1 MKTPTERTAQR
12 LTDKG
17 EIRAEALLPIKP
29 RPSIA
34 KWASIVLAVYVFF
47 VGLEFFVFN
56 ENWNWPLVFEYL
68 FGQRILQG
76 LLNTITLTLITTL
89 LGLFIGILVAWAK
102 LSPLAVLR
110 KLAAMYIWVI
120 RATPLLVLL
129 LMIFFL
135 AALVPS
141 LGIGIPFGP
150 SLFEVPTN
158 EVISRFTA
166 AVLGLSLYLGGKS
179 AEVFRS
185 GIIAVDRGQFEACR
199 AVGLSPLTTY
209 TRVIGPQSIRVITPP
224 MANEI
229 ITMFKNTSL
238 VSVIG
243 YTELLTTAKLIYA
256 TNFQTIPL
264 LTVAVIWYLTLTS
277 IAMYGQSLLEK
288 RFGRGFDRRTDKE
301 EQREPTEKVET
312 RTSTI
317 ADGDIR

>member
-1 MKTPTERTAQR
+1 MKSKTERTP
-12 LTDKG
+12 LSPTYK
-17 EIRAEALLPIKP
+17 AEAKAEASLPIKT

-34 KWASIVLAVYVFF
+34 KWVTIVLAIYLFF
-47 VGLEFFVFN
+47 AALELIVFN
-56 ENWNWPLVFEYL
+56 ENWNWSLVFDYL
-68 FGQRILQG
+68 FSQRIMQG
-76 LLNTITLTLITTL
+76 LLNTITLTLITTV
-89 LGLFIGILVAWAK
+89 LGLFIGILIAWAK
-102 LSPLAVLR
+102 LSPFSVLR
-110 KLAAMYIWVI
+110 TLAGMYIWVI

-135 AALVPS
+135 GALIPS

-150 SLFEVPTN
+150 ALFEVPTN
-158 EVISRFTA
+158 NVISRFTA

-199 AVGLSPLTTY
+199 AVGLSPWTTY
-209 TRVIGPQSIRVITPP
+209 SRVIGPQSIRVITPP
-224 MANEI
+224 MANEV

-256 TNFQTIPL
+256 TNFETITL

-288 RFGRGFDRRTDKE
+288 RYGRGFDRRADKE
-301 EQREPTEKVET
+301 EKREPTEKVES